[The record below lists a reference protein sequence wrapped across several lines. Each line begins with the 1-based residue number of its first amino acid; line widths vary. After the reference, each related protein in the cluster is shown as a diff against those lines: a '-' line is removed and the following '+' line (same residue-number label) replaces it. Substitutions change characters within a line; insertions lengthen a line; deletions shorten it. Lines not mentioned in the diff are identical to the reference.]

1 MTQIPALPPPPR
13 PPRRLRSI
21 DRLLAPLFLIALGAW
36 FLVRN
41 LGVALPNFFA
51 FWPLLIV
58 FGGLWSIITWFA
70 NRDIERNAGRL
81 WLGLMG
87 MFTGVVCLAFS
98 LGTELSAF
106 TWNERR
112 IDWSLISFVWP
123 AFNIA
128 AGVAWLIQYAAEGL
142 RRNRA
147 GEILGS
153 TTCRG
158 TSHPRCGAAR
168 PDLGRMPRGDR
179 RQPVDRSARLGGA
192 GAAPRR
198 RDRGDLVR
206 GRLGR

>member
-58 FGGLWSIITWFA
+58 FGGLWSIITWFV

-142 RRNRA
+142 RRPGLLFPAFGALATGFVSVGIVA
-147 GEILGS
+147 GMFAG
-153 TTCRG
+153 
-158 TSHPRCGAAR
+158 
-168 PDLGRMPRGDR
+168 DLGNVIWPLALIAVG
-179 RQPVDRSARLGGA
+179 VLILV
-192 GAAPRR
+192 AALRR
-198 RDRGDLVR
+198 R
-206 GRLGR
+206 

>member
-58 FGGLWSIITWFA
+58 FGGLWSIITWFV

-142 RRNRA
+142 RRPGLLIPAVGALATGFVSFGILA
-147 GEILGS
+147 GMFAG
-153 TTCRG
+153 
-158 TSHPRCGAAR
+158 
-168 PDLGRMPRGDR
+168 DLGNVIWPL
-179 RQPVDRSARLGGA
+179 ALIAGGVFILV
-192 GAAPRR
+192 AALRR
-198 RDRGDLVR
+198 R
-206 GRLGR
+206 

>member
-1 MTQIPALPPPPR
+1 MACAPKPLTQIPALPPPPR

-58 FGGLWSIITWFA
+58 FGGLWSIITWLV

-142 RRNRA
+142 RRPGLLFPALGALATGFVSVGIVA
-147 GEILGS
+147 GMFAG
-153 TTCRG
+153 
-158 TSHPRCGAAR
+158 
-168 PDLGRMPRGDR
+168 DLGNVIWPLALIAVGFLIL
-179 RQPVDRSARLGGA
+179 V
-192 GAAPRR
+192 AALRR
-198 RDRGDLVR
+198 R
-206 GRLGR
+206 

>member
-1 MTQIPALPPPPR
+1 MAQIPALPPPPR

-36 FLVRN
+36 FLARN

-98 LGTELSAF
+98 LGTELSTF

-142 RRNRA
+142 RRPGLLIPAVGALATGFVSFGILA
-147 GEILGS
+147 GVFAG
-153 TTCRG
+153 
-158 TSHPRCGAAR
+158 
-168 PDLGRMPRGDR
+168 DLGNVIWPL
-179 RQPVDRSARLGGA
+179 ALIAGGVFILV
-192 GAAPRR
+192 AALRR
-198 RDRGDLVR
+198 R
-206 GRLGR
+206 

>member
-142 RRNRA
+142 RRPGLLIPAVGALATGFVSFGILA
-147 GEILGS
+147 GMFAG
-153 TTCRG
+153 
-158 TSHPRCGAAR
+158 
-168 PDLGRMPRGDR
+168 DLGNVIWPL
-179 RQPVDRSARLGGA
+179 ALIAGGVFILV
-192 GAAPRR
+192 AALRR
-198 RDRGDLVR
+198 R
-206 GRLGR
+206 

>member
-36 FLVRN
+36 FLARN

-142 RRNRA
+142 RRPGLLIPAVGALATGFVSFGILA
-147 GEILGS
+147 GVFAG
-153 TTCRG
+153 
-158 TSHPRCGAAR
+158 
-168 PDLGRMPRGDR
+168 DLGNVIWPL
-179 RQPVDRSARLGGA
+179 ALIAGGVFILV
-192 GAAPRR
+192 AALRR
-198 RDRGDLVR
+198 R
-206 GRLGR
+206 

>member
-58 FGGLWSIITWFA
+58 FGGLWSIITWFV

-98 LGTELSAF
+98 LGTELSSF

-142 RRNRA
+142 RRPGLLFPAFVALATGFVSVGIVA
-147 GEILGS
+147 GMFAG
-153 TTCRG
+153 
-158 TSHPRCGAAR
+158 
-168 PDLGRMPRGDR
+168 DLGNVIWPLALIAVG
-179 RQPVDRSARLGGA
+179 VLILV
-192 GAAPRR
+192 AALRR
-198 RDRGDLVR
+198 R
-206 GRLGR
+206 

>member
-36 FLVRN
+36 FLARN

-142 RRNRA
+142 RRPGLLIPAVGALATGFVSFGILA
-147 GEILGS
+147 GMFAG
-153 TTCRG
+153 
-158 TSHPRCGAAR
+158 
-168 PDLGRMPRGDR
+168 DLGNVIWPL
-179 RQPVDRSARLGGA
+179 ALIAGGVFILV
-192 GAAPRR
+192 AALRR
-198 RDRGDLVR
+198 R
-206 GRLGR
+206 